1 MINKKLEQPI
11 SERMGTRALNFQN
24 QGEIQKRLANLKMF
38 LREVRNLIE
47 DQRNGQTLL
56 RDSITN
62 YYS

>member
-1 MINKKLEQPI
+1 
-11 SERMGTRALNFQN
+11 MGTRALNFQN